1 MSSDVAS
8 ATETAAERG
17 PRGRRCSWPSVVG
30 DRPAVAVAPG
40 ATADFALLL
49 IALSKIHQAEQ
60 QAMDPLRAN
69 TALLPPVLR
78 ALALGLLVETVVPLP
93 NEAREESP
101 VPPDQHEGG
110 AEGNAELWQALHG
123 KCGEL
128 SALVLRADDPGKAAA
143 YVQRY
148 LAKHLEYVC
157 GVVRGQKRRPVLAP
171 S

>member
-1 MSSDVAS
+1 
-8 ATETAAERG
+8 AA
-17 PRGRRCSWPSVVG
+17 
-30 DRPAVAVAPG
+30 
-40 ATADFALLL
+40 ADIALLL
-49 IALSKIHQAEQ
+49 IARSKIHQAEQ

-69 TALLPPVLR
+69 TGLLPPVLR

-101 VPPDQHEGG
+101 VPPDQYEGG

-128 SALVLRADDPGKAAA
+128 SALVIRADDPGKAAA

-157 GVVRGQKRRPVLAP
+157 GVARGQKRRLVLAP
-171 S
+171 T